1 MGTLDF
7 NTNTATNTANSSPM
21 LPGTIPSVPSF
32 SIPSV
37 PATTTPTVNVNLATP
52 SPAIPPTSQSAPT
65 TQTPATPTTP
75 TVEQTQANANFRSSL
90 NSAVNSGNP
99 TPASVLSSGATPT
112 TAISSADKY
121 YQDYLKQQ
129 KDFQDKIISN
139 MTPSAEEA
147 ALRTKLNEQKTQAA
161 LNQETALNSGETSSF
176 AGGEAQRV
184 ARTDAIKTAGLEAQV
199 QTLQDTRKNA
209 VDALQVLLNSG
220 DKSFDALT
228 KIETLK
234 NTINSTD
241 KNAIDT
247 INNLGQLY
255 PDAQFTYDP
264 SKSALENLTTMKA
277 AVTSAPSWAAK
288 TGAQSGS
295 APFQATI
302 DIAAGNE
309 SGIGASKRA
318 ASQLENLAKTGDYQS
333 LLVALKQQALKGMP
347 AADKTEVIK
356 ADKQI
361 LSADRMANAL
371 QSYVAAGG
379 DMNFLKGK
387 SDDIATYFGKL
398 AVDPKYKALGI
409 ELKSAFQQYRVDM
422 TGAAFGAAESAD
434 YASVVPTKD
443 KELDLNLAT
452 LNGLK
457 NYMTGKVDDA
467 YTIALG
473 EGYQNVKS
481 LAETK
486 NKDAEALKVI
496 NPQTNKPYTQQ
507 EIDEYKASRGISFN
521 QVGNTTA
528 SVTIPKTSNLAYVN
542 NNPGN
547 LRFAGQIGASQG
559 QGGFAKFDSPEAG
572 LKALQ
577 SQIQLDASRGH
588 TLASFISKFAPPTE
602 NNTTQY
608 ISQAM
613 ANLGVSKDTPIS
625 KIPTDKLA
633 KFIALKESSTKIS

>member
-1 MGTLDF
+1 MGILDF
-7 NTNTATNTANSSPM
+7 NTTTANSTPM
-21 LPGTIPSVPSF
+21 LPGQTAPVAPTTSSF
-32 SIPSV
+32 VLPPL
-37 PATTTPTVNVNLATP
+37 PAVTPTPTVNVNLGATP
-52 SPAIPPTSQSAPT
+52 TGAGAT
-65 TQTPATPTTP
+65 TPATPQAPTP

-99 TPASVLSSGATPT
+99 TPGSVLSSSATPT
-112 TAISSADKY
+112 TAVSSADKF
-121 YQDYLKQQ
+121 YQDYLKKQQ
-129 KDFQDKIISN
+129 DYQNQILAN
-139 MTPSAEEA
+139 LNPGTEEA
-147 ALRTKLNEQKTQAA
+147 TAIKRLNEQKTQAA
-161 LNQETALNSGETSSF
+161 LNQEIALNSGETSSF

-184 ARTDAIKTAGLEAQV
+184 GRNDSIKTAGLEATV
-199 QTLQDTRKNA
+199 QTLQNARKNA
-209 VDALQVLLNSG
+209 VDTLQVLLNSG
-220 DKSFDALT
+220 DKSLDALT

-234 NTINSTD
+234 NAVSSFD
-241 KNAIDT
+241 KNAFDT
-247 INNLGQLY
+247 INNLSQTY

-264 SKSALENLTTMKA
+264 SLSATENLSLMKN
-277 AVTSAPSWAAK
+277 AVVASPSWAAK
-288 TGAQSGS
+288 SGTQTGA

-309 SGIGASKRA
+309 AGIGASKRA
-318 ASQLENLAKTGDYQS
+318 AAQLTNLANTGDYSS

-361 LSADRMANAL
+361 LSADRMSKAL
-371 QSYVAAGG
+371 QSYADAGG

-387 SDDIATYFGKL
+387 TDDIATYFGKL
-398 AVDPKYKALGI
+398 AVDPKYKALGV

-443 KELDLNLAT
+443 KEIELNLAT
-452 LNGLK
+452 INGLK

-481 LAETK
+481 LAQQK
-486 NKDAEALKVI
+486 SLDVQAAQVI
-496 NPQTNKPYTQQ
+496 NPVTKKPYTQQ
-507 EIDEYKASRGISFN
+507 EIDEYKQSRGIGGPQSFN

-528 SVTIPKTSNLAYVN
+528 SVSIPKTSNLAYVN

-547 LRFAGQIGASQG
+547 LRFAGQTGASQG
-559 QGGFAKFDSPEAG
+559 QGGFAKFNSPEEG
-572 LKALQ
+572 VKALNN
-577 SQIQLDASRGH
+577 QIALDASRGH
-588 TLASFISKFAPPTE
+588 TLASFINKYAPPTE
-602 NNTTQY
+602 NNTSQY
-608 ISQAM
+608 LSQAI
-613 ANLGVSKDTPIS
+613 ANLGVTKDTPLS